1 MIIEPQNSL
10 IDVMKIPRNKEST
23 QLGGRIEN
31 SNNKK
36 KEKAVEEVAFHW
48 TGFVF
53 QYFLF
58 CFGFF
63 FGFFSRKSGRRIPV
77 VDRGGNGNDGNKF
90 ERPKKKIQSIRGQRK
105 EKKNGPTYTERER
118 ERERENQIKRDRR
131 NKGTHCFGSID
142 QEPVSP
148 SIRPISSNS
157 GGN

>member
-63 FGFFSRKSGRRIPV
+63 FGFFFTKIWPENSSCRSGR
-77 VDRGGNGNDGNKF
+77 
-90 ERPKKKIQSIRGQRK
+90 QRK
-105 EKKNGPTYTERER
+105 RWK
-118 ERERENQIKRDRR
+118 QI
-131 NKGTHCFGSID
+131 
-142 QEPVSP
+142 
-148 SIRPISSNS
+148 
-157 GGN
+157 

>member
-90 ERPKKKIQSIRGQRK
+90 ERPKKKYNRYGAK
-105 EKKNGPTYTERER
+105 EKKRKMDQHTQRERER
-118 ERERENQIKRDRR
+118 ERERTK
-131 NKGTHCFGSID
+131 
-142 QEPVSP
+142 
-148 SIRPISSNS
+148 
-157 GGN
+157 